1 MLKIALS
8 ALVAAGLVAGM
19 GVETADAKAK
29 HKMAKHKMM
38 KKKEMTAAG
47 CSASTSMRDESR
59 FSSCFPMQQQAPKK
73 K

>member
-1 MLKIALS
+1 
-8 ALVAAGLVAGM
+8 VG
-19 GVETADAKAK
+19 TADAKAK